1 MNRAKDGDGAS
12 RRTRGEQPMRAG
24 WVAPVIALLLLSLPA
39 HAQFVV
45 APDVVVYCEPTL
57 RPVVAEIAKAWRR
70 ESDVPVR
77 LFASPTAAILEQVG
91 HRARADLIIGEG
103 EAAGAA
109 AAERHIIK
117 PETRAPLW
125 RNRLV
130 VAARGKATPLAAAAD
145 LATQLDVAPVAIVD
159 PPVGSAG
166 ANSRA
171 ALAALGLWPKL
182 EPHAVGVVDTADAAF
197 LLTHGT
203 VTFAVVYASDVAT
216 SPGFNI
222 AAPLPDAA
230 YPPVLY
236 WMAETQNQLSPET
249 AAFAT
254 FLRAAP
260 AQQAARA
267 AGLEVMR

>member
-1 MNRAKDGDGAS
+1 MTRAKDRDGTLRS
-12 RRTRGEQPMRAG
+12 G

-70 ESDVPVR
+70 ESGVPVR
-77 LFASPTAAILEQVG
+77 LFASPTAAILEQIG

-117 PETRAPLW
+117 PETRLPLW

-130 VAARGKATPLAAAAD
+130 VAARGEAAPLVPAD
-145 LATQLDVAPVAIVD
+145 LATQLGAAPVAIVD

-182 EPHAVGVVDTADAAF
+182 EHHAVGVVDTADAAF

-203 VTFAVVYASDVAT
+203 VSFAVLYASDVAAG
-216 SPGFNI
+216 PGFNI

-254 FLRAAP
+254 FLREAP

>member
-1 MNRAKDGDGAS
+1 MTRTKDGDGA
-12 RRTRGEQPMRAG
+12 MRAG

-70 ESDVPVR
+70 ESGVPVR
-77 LFASPTAAILEQVG
+77 LFAAPTAAILEQIG

-117 PETRAPLW
+117 PETRRPLW

-130 VAARGKATPLAAAAD
+130 VAARGEAAPLVPAD
-145 LATQLDVAPVAIVD
+145 LATQLGAAPVAIVD

-166 ANSRA
+166 VNSRA

-182 EPHAVGVVDTADAAF
+182 ERHAVGVIDTADAAF

-203 VTFAVVYASDVAT
+203 VSFAVLYASDVAA

-236 WMAETQNQLSPET
+236 WMVETQNQLSPET

-254 FLRAAP
+254 FLRETP